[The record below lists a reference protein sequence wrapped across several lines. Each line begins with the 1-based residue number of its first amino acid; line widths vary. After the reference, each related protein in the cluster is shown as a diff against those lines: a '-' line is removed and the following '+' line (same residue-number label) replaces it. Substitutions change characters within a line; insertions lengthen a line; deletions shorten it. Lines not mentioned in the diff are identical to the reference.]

1 MGDTLIFGI
10 TIQDLIFKLF
20 TMLGGLAFFLYGMN
34 VMSTGLEKLAGGK
47 MEAALKK
54 MTANPFMALILGTV
68 ITIAIQS
75 SSAMTVMTVGFVNS
89 GIMALIDTVAVSFG
103 ANIGTTFTAW
113 LLCLNDIDGGDG
125 SGGIGGFLLKLLKP
139 DSFSPLLALIG
150 ILMIMGCKKAKKKD
164 IGRIFVGFAVLMTG
178 MDLMGGAV
186 EEIADNPEFQEL
198 LLIFNNPLLGVLIG
212 ALFTGIIQ
220 SSAASIGILMT
231 FTGGDAISYE
241 MALPLIMGFN
251 IGTCVTALIS
261 SIGVNKEAKR
271 VSVIHVAINC
281 LGTLIFL
288 PIALILKETIPS
300 FAEFMAQPTGYMGI
314 AAMHTVFNVAA
325 TIVLMPFSKQLVKLS
340 QFVVRDKVGE
350 PKEEIDR
357 FAALDGRF
365 MSTPSIAIEACRS
378 VAVDMAE
385 LTQKSIND
393 AIGLLVAGYDEK
405 MVNSVIAEEDIIDK
419 YEDKINSYL
428 VRVAKYSVTGKDS
441 RTMSKMMHCVG
452 NFERISDH
460 AVNLIESV
468 IEMHEKGIKF
478 SDECIN
484 EITVISDA
492 IRENIKTAFE
502 SYISGD
508 LATAHKVEPLEE
520 VVDNLS
526 TELKNRHI
534 RRLQNDE
541 CTVELGY
548 IFQDVLTNLERISD
562 HCSNIAG
569 CLIETD
575 EKTTIHAYFSDVKAN
590 DEKFRSEFKQYSEL
604 YFAKLDKTK

>member
-1 MGDTLIFGI
+1 MGDFSIFNI
-10 TIQDLIFKLF
+10 F

-47 MEAALKK
+47 MEVALKK
-54 MTANPFMALILGTV
+54 MTANPIMALILGTV

-113 LLCLNDIDGGDG
+113 LLCLNGIEGGDG
-125 SGGIGGFLLKLLKP
+125 VGGVGGFLLKLLKP
-139 DSFSPLLALIG
+139 DSFSPILALIG

-178 MDLMGGAV
+178 MDLMQGAIDPIANSPQFQEVLVAFKNPIIGVIVGAV
-186 EEIADNPEFQEL
+186 
-198 LLIFNNPLLGVLIG
+198 
-212 ALFTGIIQ
+212 FTGIIQ

-231 FTGGDAISYE
+231 FSAGGAISYE

-261 SIGVNKEAKR
+261 SIGVNKDAKR

-288 PIALILKETIPS
+288 PVALILKGTVPA
-300 FAEFMAQPTGYMGI
+300 FADFMIQSTGYMGI
-314 AAMHTVFNVAA
+314 AAMHTVFNVLA
-325 TIVLMPFSKQLVKLS
+325 TIVLMPFSKCLVKFS
-340 QFVVRDKVGE
+340 QFVIRDKEGE
-350 PKEEIDR
+350 PAEKIDI

-365 MSTPSIAIEACRS
+365 MSTPSIAIEACRT

-385 LTQKSIND
+385 LTQKSINE
-393 AIGLLVAGYDEK
+393 AIGLLVTGYDEK
-405 MVNSVIAEEDIIDK
+405 IVQSVIDDEDLIDK

-468 IEMHEKGIKF
+468 VEMKDKGIKF
-478 SDECIN
+478 SDECLN
-484 EITVISDA
+484 EITVISEA
-492 IRENIKTAFE
+492 ISENIRTAFE
-502 SYISGD
+502 AYAND
-508 LATAHKVEPLEE
+508 NLATAHKVEPLEE

-575 EKTTIHAYFSDVKAN
+575 EKTNIHEYFSDVKKN
-590 DEKFRSEFKQYSEL
+590 DETFRNEFKEYSEL
-604 YFAKLDKTK
+604 YFAKLEKSAVKKAE

>member
-1 MGDTLIFGI
+1 MGDFSIFNI
-10 TIQDLIFKLF
+10 F

-47 MEAALKK
+47 MEVALKK

-113 LLCLNDIDGGDG
+113 LLCLNGIEGGDG
-125 SGGIGGFLLKLLKP
+125 VGGVGGFLLKLLKP
-139 DSFSPLLALIG
+139 DSFSPILALVG

-178 MDLMGGAV
+178 MDLMQGAIDPV
-186 EEIADNPEFQEL
+186 ANSPEFQNVL
-198 LLIFNNPLLGVLIG
+198 MAFKNPLVGVIVG

-231 FTGGDAISYE
+231 FSAGGALTYE
-241 MALPLIMGFN
+241 MSLPLIMGFN

-261 SIGVNKEAKR
+261 SIGVNKDAKR

-288 PIALILKETIPS
+288 PVALILKETIPS
-300 FAEFMAQPTGYMGI
+300 FADFMSQPTGYMGI
-314 AAMHTVFNVAA
+314 AAMHTIFNVLA
-325 TIVLMPFSKQLVKLS
+325 TILLMPFSKYLVKFS
-340 QFVVRDKVGE
+340 QFVIRDKEGE
-350 PKEEIDR
+350 PKEQIDI

-365 MSTPSIAIEACRS
+365 MSTPSIAVEACRS
-378 VAVDMAE
+378 VAVDMADR
-385 LTQKSIND
+385 TQKAISD
-393 AIGLLVAGYDEK
+393 AIGLLVTGYDEK
-405 MVNSVIAEEDIIDK
+405 TVQSVIEAEDLIDK

-428 VRVAKYSVTGKDS
+428 VRVAKYSITGKDS

-468 IEMHEKGIKF
+468 VEMKEKGIMF
-478 SDECIN
+478 SAECIN

-492 IRENIKTAFE
+492 IRENISTAFE
-502 SYISGD
+502 AYKSDELSV
-508 LATAHKVEPLEE
+508 AHKVEPLEE

-575 EKTTIHAYFSDVKAN
+575 EKTNIHAYFSDVKEN
-590 DEKFRSEFKQYSEL
+590 DEKFRNEYKEYSEL
-604 YFAKLDKTK
+604 YFTRLDIKR

>member
-1 MGDTLIFGI
+1 MGDFSIFNI
-10 TIQDLIFKLF
+10 F

-47 MEAALKK
+47 MEVALKK

-113 LLCLNDIDGGDG
+113 LLCLNGIEGGDG
-125 SGGIGGFLLKLLKP
+125 VGGVGGFLMKLLKP
-139 DSFSPLLALIG
+139 DSFSPILALVG

-178 MDLMGGAV
+178 MDLMQGAIDPV
-186 EEIADNPEFQEL
+186 ANSPEFQNVL
-198 LLIFNNPLLGVLIG
+198 MAFKNPLVGVIVG

-231 FTGGDAISYE
+231 FSAGGALTYE
-241 MALPLIMGFN
+241 MSLPLIMGFN

-261 SIGVNKEAKR
+261 SIGVNKDAKR

-288 PIALILKETIPS
+288 PVALILKETIPS
-300 FAEFMAQPTGYMGI
+300 FADFMSQPTGYMGI
-314 AAMHTVFNVAA
+314 AAMHTVFNVLA
-325 TIVLMPFSKQLVKLS
+325 TIVLMPFSKYLVKFS
-340 QFVVRDKVGE
+340 QFVIREKEGE
-350 PKEEIDR
+350 PKEQIDI

-365 MSTPSIAIEACRS
+365 MSTPSIAVEACRS
-378 VAVDMAE
+378 VAVDMADR
-385 LTQKSIND
+385 TQKAISD
-393 AIGLLVAGYDEK
+393 AIGLLVTGYDEK
-405 MVNSVIAEEDIIDK
+405 TVQSVIEAEDLIDK

-428 VRVAKYSVTGKDS
+428 VRVAKYSITGKDS

-468 IEMHEKGIKF
+468 VEMKEKGIMF
-478 SDECIN
+478 SAECIN

-492 IRENIKTAFE
+492 IRENISTAFE
-502 SYISGD
+502 AYKSDELSV
-508 LATAHKVEPLEE
+508 AHKVEPLEE

-575 EKTTIHAYFSDVKAN
+575 EKTNIHAYFSDVKEN
-590 DEKFRSEFKQYSEL
+590 DEKFRNEYKEYSEL
-604 YFAKLDKTK
+604 YFTRLDIKR

>member
-1 MGDTLIFGI
+1 MGDFSIFNI
-10 TIQDLIFKLF
+10 F

-47 MEAALKK
+47 MEVALKK

-113 LLCLNDIDGGDG
+113 LLCLNGIEGGDG
-125 SGGIGGFLLKLLKP
+125 VGGVGGFLMKLLKP
-139 DSFSPLLALIG
+139 DSFSPILALVG

-178 MDLMGGAV
+178 MDLMQGAIDPV
-186 EEIADNPEFQEL
+186 ANSPEFQNVL
-198 LLIFNNPLLGVLIG
+198 MAFKNPLVGVIVG

-231 FTGGDAISYE
+231 FSAGGALTYE
-241 MALPLIMGFN
+241 MSLPLIMGFN

-261 SIGVNKEAKR
+261 SIGVNKDAKR

-288 PIALILKETIPS
+288 PVALILKETIPA
-300 FAEFMAQPTGYMGI
+300 FADFMSQPTGYMGI
-314 AAMHTVFNVAA
+314 AAMHTVFNVLA
-325 TIVLMPFSKQLVKLS
+325 TIVLMPFSKYLVKFS
-340 QFVVRDKVGE
+340 QFVIRDKEGE
-350 PKEEIDR
+350 PKEQIDI

-365 MSTPSIAIEACRS
+365 MSTPSIAVEACRS
-378 VAVDMAE
+378 VAVDMADR
-385 LTQKSIND
+385 TQKAISD
-393 AIGLLVAGYDEK
+393 AIGLLVTGYDEK
-405 MVNSVIAEEDIIDK
+405 TVQSVIEAEDLIDK

-428 VRVAKYSVTGKDS
+428 VRVAKYSITGKDS

-468 IEMHEKGIKF
+468 VEMKEKGIMF
-478 SDECIN
+478 SAECIN

-492 IRENIKTAFE
+492 IRENISTAFE
-502 SYISGD
+502 AYKSDELSV
-508 LATAHKVEPLEE
+508 AHKVEPLEE

-575 EKTTIHAYFSDVKAN
+575 EKTNIHAYFSDVKEN
-590 DEKFRSEFKQYSEL
+590 DEKFRNEYKEYSEL
-604 YFAKLDKTK
+604 YFTRLDIKR

>member
-1 MGDTLIFGI
+1 MGDFSIFNI
-10 TIQDLIFKLF
+10 F

-47 MEAALKK
+47 MEVALKK

-113 LLCLNDIDGGDG
+113 LLCLNGIDGGDG
-125 SGGIGGFLLKLLKP
+125 VGGVGGFLMKLLKP
-139 DSFSPLLALIG
+139 DSFSPILALVG

-178 MDLMGGAV
+178 MDLMQGAIDPV
-186 EEIADNPEFQEL
+186 ANSPEFQNVL
-198 LLIFNNPLLGVLIG
+198 MAFNNPLVGVIVG

-231 FTGGDAISYE
+231 FSAGGALTYE
-241 MALPLIMGFN
+241 MSLPLIMGFN

-261 SIGVNKEAKR
+261 SIGVNKDAKR

-288 PIALILKETIPS
+288 PVALILKETIPS
-300 FAEFMAQPTGYMGI
+300 FADFMSQPTGYMGI
-314 AAMHTVFNVAA
+314 AAMHTIFNVLA
-325 TIVLMPFSKQLVKLS
+325 TILLMPFSKYLVKFS
-340 QFVVRDKVGE
+340 QFVIRDKEGE
-350 PKEEIDR
+350 PKEQIDI

-365 MSTPSIAIEACRS
+365 MSTPSIAVEACRS
-378 VAVDMAE
+378 VAVDMADR
-385 LTQKSIND
+385 TQKAISD
-393 AIGLLVAGYDEK
+393 AIGLLVTGYDEK
-405 MVNSVIAEEDIIDK
+405 TVQSVIEAEDLIDK

-428 VRVAKYSVTGKDS
+428 VRVAKYSITGKDS

-468 IEMHEKGIKF
+468 VEMKEKGIMF
-478 SDECIN
+478 SAECIN

-492 IRENIKTAFE
+492 IRENISTAFE
-502 SYISGD
+502 AYKGD
-508 LATAHKVEPLEE
+508 ELSVAHKVEPLEE

-575 EKTTIHAYFSDVKAN
+575 EKTNIHAYFSDVKEN
-590 DEKFRSEFKQYSEL
+590 DEKFRNEYKEYSEL
-604 YFAKLDKTK
+604 YFTRLDIKR

>member
-1 MGDTLIFGI
+1 MGDFSIFNI
-10 TIQDLIFKLF
+10 F

-47 MEAALKK
+47 MEVALKK

-113 LLCLNDIDGGDG
+113 LLCLNGIEGGDG
-125 SGGIGGFLLKLLKP
+125 VGGVGGFLLKLLKP
-139 DSFSPLLALIG
+139 DSFSPILALIG

-178 MDLMGGAV
+178 MDLMQGAIDPIANSPQFQEVLVAFKNPIIGVIVGAV
-186 EEIADNPEFQEL
+186 
-198 LLIFNNPLLGVLIG
+198 
-212 ALFTGIIQ
+212 FTGIIQ

-231 FTGGDAISYE
+231 FSAGGAISYE

-261 SIGVNKEAKR
+261 SIGVNKDAKR

-288 PIALILKETIPS
+288 PVALILKGTVPA
-300 FAEFMAQPTGYMGI
+300 FADFMIQSTGYMGI
-314 AAMHTVFNVAA
+314 AAMHTVFNVLA
-325 TIVLMPFSKQLVKLS
+325 TIVLMPFSKCLVKFS
-340 QFVVRDKVGE
+340 QFVIRDKEGE
-350 PKEEIDR
+350 PAEKIDI

-365 MSTPSIAIEACRS
+365 MSTPSIAIEACRT

-385 LTQKSIND
+385 LTQKSINE
-393 AIGLLVAGYDEK
+393 AIGLLVTGYDEK
-405 MVNSVIAEEDIIDK
+405 TVESVIADEDLIDK

-468 IEMHEKGIKF
+468 VEMK
-478 SDECIN
+478 D
-484 EITVISDA
+484 
-492 IRENIKTAFE
+492 
-502 SYISGD
+502 
-508 LATAHKVEPLEE
+508 
-520 VVDNLS
+520 
-526 TELKNRHI
+526 RHP
-534 RRLQNDE
+534 
-541 CTVELGY
+541 
-548 IFQDVLTNLERISD
+548 
-562 HCSNIAG
+562 A
-569 CLIETD
+569 
-575 EKTTIHAYFSDVKAN
+575 
-590 DEKFRSEFKQYSEL
+590 RSFI
-604 YFAKLDKTK
+604 

>member
-1 MGDTLIFGI
+1 MGDFSIFNI
-10 TIQDLIFKLF
+10 F

-47 MEAALKK
+47 MEVALKK

-113 LLCLNDIDGGDG
+113 LLCLNGIEGGDG
-125 SGGIGGFLLKLLKP
+125 VGGIGGFLMKLLKP
-139 DSFSPLLALIG
+139 DSFSPILALVG

-178 MDLMGGAV
+178 MDLMQGAIDPV
-186 EEIADNPEFQEL
+186 ANSPEFQNVL
-198 LLIFNNPLLGVLIG
+198 MAFKNPLVGVIVG

-231 FTGGDAISYE
+231 FSAGGALTYE
-241 MALPLIMGFN
+241 MSLPLIMGFN

-261 SIGVNKEAKR
+261 SIGVNKDAKR

-288 PIALILKETIPS
+288 PVALILKETIPS
-300 FAEFMAQPTGYMGI
+300 FADFMSQPTGYMGI
-314 AAMHTVFNVAA
+314 AAMHTVFNVLA
-325 TIVLMPFSKQLVKLS
+325 TIVLMPFSKYLVKFS
-340 QFVVRDKVGE
+340 QFVIRDKEGE
-350 PKEEIDR
+350 PKEQIDI

-365 MSTPSIAIEACRS
+365 MSTPSIAVEACRS
-378 VAVDMAE
+378 VAVDMADR
-385 LTQKSIND
+385 TQKAISD
-393 AIGLLVAGYDEK
+393 AIGLLVTGYDEK
-405 MVNSVIAEEDIIDK
+405 TVQSVIEAEDLIDK

-428 VRVAKYSVTGKDS
+428 VRVAKYSITGKDS

-468 IEMHEKGIKF
+468 VEMKEKGIMF
-478 SDECIN
+478 SAECIN

-492 IRENIKTAFE
+492 IRENISTAFE
-502 SYISGD
+502 AYKSDELSV
-508 LATAHKVEPLEE
+508 AHKVEPLEE

-575 EKTTIHAYFSDVKAN
+575 EKTNIHAYFSDVKEN
-590 DEKFRSEFKQYSEL
+590 DEKFRNEYKEYSEL
-604 YFAKLDKTK
+604 YFTRLDIKR

>member
-1 MGDTLIFGI
+1 MGDFSIFNI
-10 TIQDLIFKLF
+10 F

-47 MEAALKK
+47 MEVALKK

-75 SSAMTVMTVGFVNS
+75 SSAMTVMTIGFVNS

-113 LLCLNDIDGGDG
+113 LLCLNGIKGDNAIDGV
-125 SGGIGGFLLKLLKP
+125 GGFLMQLLKP
-139 DSFSPLLALIG
+139 DSFSPILALIG
-150 ILMIMGCKKAKKKD
+150 IMMIMACKKAKKKD

-178 MDLMGGAV
+178 MDLMQGA
-186 EEIADNPEFQEL
+186 IDPLANSPEFQEIL
-198 LLIFNNPLLGVLIG
+198 VAFNNPIIGVLVG
-212 ALFTGIIQ
+212 AVFTGIIQ

-231 FTGGDAISYE
+231 FSAGGALSFE
-241 MALPLIMGFN
+241 MALPIIMGCN

-261 SIGVNKEAKR
+261 SIGVSKDAKR
-271 VSVIHVAINC
+271 VSVIHVLINC
-281 LGTLIFL
+281 LGTIIFL
-288 PIALILKETIPS
+288 PIALLLQYLIPS
-300 FAEFMAQPTGYMGI
+300 FGEFMSGATGYVGI
-314 AAMHTVFNVAA
+314 AAMHTIFNVSA
-325 TIVLMPFSKQLVKLS
+325 TILLMPFSKYLVKFS
-340 QFVVRDKVGE
+340 QFVIRDKEGE
-350 PKEEIDR
+350 KKEEIDV

-365 MSTPSIAIEACRS
+365 MSTPSFAIEACRT
-378 VAVDMAE
+378 VAIDMAE
-385 LTQKSIND
+385 RTEAAIND
-393 AIGLLVAGYDEK
+393 AIGLLVTGYDEK
-405 MVNSVIAEEDIIDK
+405 TVQSVIDAEDLIDK

-468 IEMHEKGIKF
+468 VEMNEKGIKF
-478 SDECIN
+478 SAECIN

-492 IRENIKTAFE
+492 IRENIRTAFE
-502 SYISGD
+502 SYIND
-508 LATAHKVEPLEE
+508 DHDVAHNVEPLEE
-520 VVDNLS
+520 VVDNIS

-575 EKTTIHAYFSDVKAN
+575 EKTNIHAYFSDVKEN
-590 DEKFRSEFKQYSEL
+590 DEKFRSEFKKYSEL
-604 YFAKLDKTK
+604 YFARL

>member
-1 MGDTLIFGI
+1 MGDFSIFNI
-10 TIQDLIFKLF
+10 F

-47 MEAALKK
+47 MEVALKK

-113 LLCLNDIDGGDG
+113 LLCLNGIEGGDG
-125 SGGIGGFLLKLLKP
+125 VGGIGGFLLKMLKP
-139 DSFSPLLALIG
+139 DSFSPILALIG

-178 MDLMGGAV
+178 MDLMQGAIDP
-186 EEIADNPEFQEL
+186 IANSPKFQEVL
-198 LLIFNNPLLGVLIG
+198 VAFNNPLLGVLVG
-212 ALFTGIIQ
+212 AVFTGIIQ

-231 FTGGDAISYE
+231 FSAGGALTYE

-261 SIGVNKEAKR
+261 SIGVSKDAKR

-281 LGTLIFL
+281 LGTLLFL
-288 PIALILKETIPS
+288 PVVLLVKEFVPA
-300 FAEFMAQPTGYMGI
+300 FADFMGQPTGYMGI
-314 AAMHTVFNVAA
+314 AAMHTIFNVLA
-325 TIVLMPFSKQLVKLS
+325 TIVLMPFSKYLVKFS
-340 QFVVRDKVGE
+340 QFVVRDKEGE
-350 PKEEIDR
+350 PAEKIDI

-365 MSTPSIAIEACRS
+365 MSTPSIAVEACRT

-385 LTQKSIND
+385 KTEAAIND
-393 AIGLLVAGYDEK
+393 AIELLVTGYDEK
-405 MVNSVIAEEDIIDK
+405 IVQSVIDAEDLIDK
-419 YEDKINSYL
+419 YEDRINSYL
-428 VRVAKYSVTGKDS
+428 VRVAKYSITGKDS

-468 IEMHEKGIKF
+468 VEMKEKGIKF

-492 IRENIKTAFE
+492 IKENIRTAFE
-502 SYISGD
+502 SYMTD
-508 LATAHKVEPLEE
+508 NHEVAHKVEPLEE

-575 EKTTIHAYFSDVKAN
+575 EKTNIHAYFSDVKEN
-590 DEKFRSEFKQYSEL
+590 DEKFRNEFKEYSEL
-604 YFAKLDKTK
+604 YFARLEKNQVK